1 MKKVVGLLL
10 VVLMVMAFNAN
21 FAAAA
26 TNPPNLVGTWTG
38 IVKTVKPD
46 KYEQYQVTAKITSQR
61 GFRFKGTHESPGNQP
76 EKIVGVIYDGQIYI
90 TDSSSTMVGKLFFYP
105 KRRMEGVFQDITS
118 DGIIETGIWSVTK
131 TGPIR

>member
-38 IVKTVKPD
+38 TVKTVKPG
-46 KYEQYQVTAKITSQR
+46 KYEEYQVTVKITSQR
-61 GFRFKGTHESPGNQP
+61 GFRFKGTSQSPGNQP
-76 EKIVGVIYDGQIYI
+76 EKIVGVIYDGQIYA
-90 TDSSSTMVGKLFFYP
+90 TESGSTIVGKLFFYP
-105 KRRMEGVFQDITS
+105 KKRMEGVFQDST
-118 DGIIETGIWSVTK
+118 GTIETGVWSLTK
-131 TGPIR
+131 TGP